1 MTSTHCESRRF
12 SIRLPRPLWVG
23 AVALVLIVVAFGIS
37 FGVPI
42 YRQQAAR
49 REIGRLG
56 GRLEEKYHGPQWLRR
71 LLGYDRTRVFDVINV
86 VRLGGTDFGDGDM
99 QFLIGLGSV
108 EHVVLYDTKV
118 TDSALVHLRTLGRLK
133 RLYLHGTQ
141 VTDEGIKPLTAL
153 SQLRVLDLSGTEI
166 TDAGLEQLG
175 DMKTLV
181 RLYVDGTEVTDAGVA
196 ELQRALPSLNIRR

>member
-1 MTSTHCESRRF
+1 MYVLILPIREVKVHPMILHLVRSSLWIHPAGRRGVAGVHSDNGDDKLARMTSTHCESRRF

-133 RLYLHGTQ
+133 RL
-141 VTDEGIKPLTAL
+141 
-153 SQLRVLDLSGTEI
+153 
-166 TDAGLEQLG
+166 
-175 DMKTLV
+175 
-181 RLYVDGTEVTDAGVA
+181 
-196 ELQRALPSLNIRR
+196 